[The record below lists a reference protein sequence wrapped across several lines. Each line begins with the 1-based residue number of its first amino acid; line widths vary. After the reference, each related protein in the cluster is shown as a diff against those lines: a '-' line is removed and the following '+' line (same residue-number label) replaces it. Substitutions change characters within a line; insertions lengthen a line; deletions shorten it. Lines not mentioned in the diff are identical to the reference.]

1 LKITQH
7 KMDASSEVCS
17 SVSNTTTQTTTTQL
31 NAGSNNNSS
40 SNSNNNSSNNN
51 NNNTIQDPQ
60 LPKVSAFFSSSS
72 NYQSRVQQ
80 LISFS
85 FTSSFHLIFIT
96 CILSI
101 SKFCNA
107 AAVNAAQ
114 VTAAA
119 PSPSLIISNLS
130 GSALLEKIRM
140 TTLGPQLDKLK
151 SFTPAAANSISSGSS
166 SSNSK
171 SLNLN
176 FLNVSGRINTY
187 LDICK

>member
-1 LKITQH
+1 
-7 KMDASSEVCS
+7 MDEPLAK
-17 SVSNTTTQTTTTQL
+17 SNTNANTTATTTSTTTIE
-31 NAGSNNNSS
+31 NNNVVE
-40 SNSNNNSSNNN
+40 
-51 NNNTIQDPQ
+51 TP
-60 LPKVSAFFSSSS
+60 PKVSAFFSSSS

-114 VTAAA
+114 VTASA
-119 PSPSLIISNLS
+119 PSPSIIISNLS
-130 GSALLEKIRM
+130 GSALLEKIIKT

-151 SFTPAAANSISSGSS
+151 SFAPAAANSISASS
-166 SSNSK
+166 TSTFFNSK
-171 SLNLN
+171 SLNLE
-176 FLNVSGRINTY
+176 FKFQNVSGKVNTP